1 VWVTTAHKVWR
12 VGPVNGRTVGSAQFH
27 GSPIQL
33 VADGGYVWLLTVVRP
48 DAPAYVLSKLD
59 PHSLRVLG
67 QRSLG
72 RTIGSIAYGNG
83 SVWVARSSP
92 ISVLRLD
99 PLTLTMRVVATNI
112 G

>member
-1 VWVTTAHKVWR
+1 
-12 VGPVNGRTVGSAQFH
+12 
-27 GSPIQL
+27 
-33 VADGGYVWLLTVVRP
+33 
-48 DAPAYVLSKLD
+48 VLSKLD